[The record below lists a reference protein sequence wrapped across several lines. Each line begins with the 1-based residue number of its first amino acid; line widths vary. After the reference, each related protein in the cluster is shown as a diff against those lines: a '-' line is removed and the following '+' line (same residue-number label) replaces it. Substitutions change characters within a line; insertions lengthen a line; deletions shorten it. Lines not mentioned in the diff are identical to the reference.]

1 MFFLKKN
8 YKAIILL
15 FVLLILLAYVVNIT
29 SIPNSLIL
37 FQNQS
42 LQIKPI
48 LGITIEES
56 IPVGVDLAVSNNQT
70 GEGKNINL
78 QEQYTQQNTTKEY
91 NLNFLGWNIKK
102 IKANIISNTKVVPI
116 GKLIGLKLY
125 TKGVLVVG
133 VSEIKG
139 EDNKIYKPYEEAGI
153 KQGDTILKI
162 NDESVET
169 TDELIACVS
178 KNKGNNIRIT
188 YINDGQT
195 LETTM
200 KPVKTSKNTYKIGLW
215 VRDAAARSWNI
226 DFL

>member
-1 MFFLKKN
+1 MYL
-8 YKAIILL
+8 ICVVILL
-15 FVLLILLAYVVNIT
+15 VILAYVTNIT
-29 SIPNSLIL
+29 SIPDSLIL
-37 FQNQS
+37 FQNQD
-42 LQIKPI
+42 LGIQPI
-48 LGITIEES
+48 LGLKLEETVA
-56 IPVGVDLAVSNNQT
+56 VGADLASNIEQELRANKTKQYHL
-70 GEGKNINL
+70 NL
-78 QEQYTQQNTTKEY
+78 
-91 NLNFLGWNIKK
+91 LGFHLKTIQ
-102 IKANIISNTKVVPI
+102 ANIIPNTKVIPL
-116 GKLIGLKLY
+116 GNLIGLKLY

-133 VSEIKG
+133 MSEIKG
-139 EDNKIYKPYEEAGI
+139 ADNKVYKPYEQAGI